1 MNGGVRIMYPWP
13 IGDFDYAMDVALD
26 IAMNY
31 LERTGQAVAFKEVQS
46 KAATAIVA
54 AWKGG
59 VRHRVRLA
67 NAAIKAVEQAQP
79 FRKHVEIA
87 VNAPAHLKVVEI

>member
-1 MNGGVRIMYPWP
+1 MNGGVRGMYPWP

-54 AWKGG
+54 AWKGA

-67 NAAIKAVEQAQP
+67 NAAIKQSNKRSHFANTSKSQLTRQ
-79 FRKHVEIA
+79 RI
-87 VNAPAHLKVVEI
+87 